1 MSPARVQLIS
11 LGPALIVAVALTF
24 DTAYAGSSES
34 CQSYAD
40 SNACRKKGV
49 VNVSSS
55 EWNARVWSTMK
66 NPTISIDTIGESWW
80 TARETCNGN
89 ITGQVEYD
97 GEVEYND
104 SEFWDVSVHLKHS
117 CGGTRLG
124 WSMGN
129 HDFHESGYTHIYP
142 YKEYPMAI

>member
-1 MSPARVQLIS
+1 
-11 LGPALIVAVALTF
+11 
-24 DTAYAGSSES
+24 
-34 CQSYAD
+34 
-40 SNACRKKGV
+40 
-49 VNVSSS
+49 
-55 EWNARVWSTMK
+55 MK

>member
-1 MSPARVQLIS
+1 MKTLRAALLS
-11 LGPALIVAVALTF
+11 LGLALVVALALAS

-34 CQSYAD
+34 CQSYAT

-55 EWNARVWSTMK
+55 EWNAKVWSTMK
-66 NPTISIDTIGESWW
+66 NPTISIDVIGESWW

-89 ITGQVEYD
+89 ITYQQEYD
-97 GEVEYND
+97 GEVDLND
-104 SEFWDVSVHLKHS
+104 SEFYDVSVHLKHS
-117 CGGTRLG
+117 CGGSRLG